1 MLQHIA
7 ECQEDT
13 WRALWVV
20 PILEMLSH
28 ASASLCGLLQA
39 LLSTAVSHY
48 PRLLTHI
55 LQPIISDTC
64 PKATHLRT
72 VLSCIRLARKQGA
85 LDDQSEFQ
93 HCSALWKGVLDVRIL
108 EETLYHRDIEVSNCA
123 TNGIFMT
130 RKYLLNTARHFS
142 KYCICMIIRLL
153 IEYIGRWGINHMNF
167 SLAVILLHGSLIL
180 YIFYI
185 HERLAFIIL
194 QVLQYS

>member
-13 WRALWVV
+13 WRALWVE

-28 ASASLCGLLQA
+28 ASTSLCGPLQA

-55 LQPIISDTC
+55 LQPIISDMC

-85 LDDQSEFQ
+85 LDDQAEFQ
-93 HCSALWKGVLDVRIL
+93 HSSTLWKGVLDVRIL
-108 EETLYHRDIEVSNCA
+108 EETLYHRDVEVSNCA
-123 TNGIFMT
+123 IYGIFTT
-130 RKYLLNTARHFS
+130 RKYLLSYCKAFQQVLYLHDHTTAYRIHWRMGNKSHGFLF
-142 KYCICMIIRLL
+142 CCLL
-153 IEYIGRWGINHMNF
+153 IMWKSDSVY
-167 SLAVILLHGSLIL
+167 LLHP
-180 YIFYI
+180 
-185 HERLAFIIL
+185 
-194 QVLQYS
+194 